1 MGECLLVRRGG
12 GKPTLKGISVKTP
25 PTKIQYLEGEA
36 FDFTGMVIS
45 ANLSGTLVDITSGYT
60 CTPTVMGAADT
71 TVTISYTVNGKTATT
86 TQVMQK
92 MPYKPVLAENSWA
105 TIADACA
112 NGLAKSLWAVGD
124 QKTIDIDG
132 TSYIAK
138 IVDFDHYDLANTDAK
153 YDTGYNGGT
162 NKNALTFLVFTSMG
176 TDQMH
181 STNSP
186 SGWNVTKM
194 RTEIMPQKLA
204 LLPQD
209 LQEALRT
216 VTIKFA
222 LKSATGATPGSSQD
236 KLFLPGKWEIQADS
250 DNGYTY
256 ESRFAYYAAG
266 NAYGLPGKIWT
277 RDKKASDTW
286 HVVTSLTD
294 NSSTLPTT
302 NAQYNNCPVF
312 CL

>member
-1 MGECLLVRRGG
+1 MGETLIVRRGG

-25 PTKIQYLEGEA
+25 PTKIKYLEGET
-36 FDFTGMVIS
+36 FDFSGMVIS
-45 ANLSGTLVDITSGYT
+45 ANLSGTLVDIMSGYT

-92 MPYKPVLAENSWA
+92 NPYKIVLAENTWEE
-105 TIADACA
+105 IAAACSEGVA
-112 NGLAKSLWAVGD
+112 SSLWNVGD
-124 QKTIDIDG
+124 QKTFDING
-132 TSYIAK
+132 KSYIAK
-138 IVDFDHYDLANTDAK
+138 IVDFNHYDLANTDAK
-153 YDTGYNGGT
+153 YDTGYNGGA

-176 TDQMH
+176 TDKMH
-181 STNSP
+181 SIDSVSNWAVTN
-186 SGWNVTKM
+186 M
-194 RTEIMPQKLA
+194 RTKIMPQKLA

-216 VTIKFA
+216 VTIKFV
-222 LKSATGATPGSSQD
+222 KTYGTGAAPGTSED

-250 DNGYTY
+250 NNEYTF

-266 NAYGLPGKIWT
+266 NAYGLPAGIWT
-277 RDKKASDTW
+277 RDKAGDQTFR
-286 HVVTSLTD
+286 VVKSLTD
-294 NSSTLPTT
+294 NSSGYPTSP
-302 NAQYNNCPVF
+302 QYNICPVF

>member
-12 GKPTLKGISVKTP
+12 KATLKGISVKTP
-25 PTKIQYLEGEA
+25 PTKIKYLEGET
-36 FDFTGMVIS
+36 FDFSGMVIS
-45 ANLSGTLVDITSGYT
+45 ANLSGTLVDIMSGYT
-60 CTPTVMGAADT
+60 CTPTVMGANDT

-92 MPYKPVLAENSWA
+92 YPYKIVLAENTWEE
-105 TIADACA
+105 IAAACSEGVA
-112 NGLAKSLWAVGD
+112 SSLWSVGD
-124 QKTIDIDG
+124 QKTFDIDG
-132 TSYIAK
+132 KSYIAK
-138 IVDFDHYDLANTDAK
+138 IVDFNHYDLANTDAK

-162 NKNALTFLVFTSMG
+162 NKNALTFLVFKSMG
-176 TDQMH
+176 TGQMH
-181 STNSP
+181 STDSP

-194 RTEIMPQKLA
+194 RTETMPQKLA

-222 LKSATGATPGSSQD
+222 LKYVTGATHGSSQD
-236 KLFLPGKWEIQADS
+236 KLFIPGKWEIQADS
-250 DNGYTY
+250 DNGYTF

-266 NAYGLPGKIWT
+266 NELGLPGAIWT
-277 RDKKASDTW
+277 RDKADSNKW
-286 HVVTSLTD
+286 GIINGLTS
-294 NSSTLPTT
+294 NSSVSPSSS
-302 NAQYNNCPVF
+302 AYVICPVF